1 MKIRNRKKLF
11 ISIFIFSWFLSGWPQ
26 IYIFPPNIQKAQAA
40 VSKFDMNTFI
50 AGSGI
55 QQVNGVGFQPTAV
68 MFWITELTAQGT
80 SSHSRVGQGWAA
92 YDGSSYGEG
101 AVATAFQDGGTD
113 RRDRVVDT
121 ACITLIDH
129 NENIRCEA
137 SIDSFHSDGFT
148 IDWGS
153 TNGGGRRVIY
163 LALGGDALTNA
174 KAGGF
179 IYGSGWIGDTKTITV
194 GFQPDVV
201 FLAGVEDA
209 PGFGTTTRGVNG
221 FGIAISTS
229 KRQSSSHRARDV
241 YDYTETYSSS
251 SGITEQLA
259 LAFADDS
266 DQPELG
272 YDLDA
277 MLSDGFRL
285 IIDQGDVA
293 PDPGWHDGGV
303 IYLALKGISVDCGKL
318 NQPTTTGYQTISG
331 LSFQPTVVLFHG
343 GDKDAEDNDPP
354 PWSETDEA
362 GFTQNAEVIIGV
374 AEGTDPIDDRCIW
387 SGTISH
393 DVNYPSDTALY
404 TDAIRSYEPGT
415 LTLEARAALN
425 AMLSDGFRLNWLTV
439 DSTARR
445 IGWIALGPAS
455 GATLI
460 NLSRFEA
467 IGLDRRIKI
476 EWETETELDN
486 AGFNIWRSEEKDGE
500 YVRINPYFIPAEGE
514 AGFGA
519 QYSYTDYDVQNGK
532 IYFYK
537 LEDVDTSGKS
547 AFHGPVPGVPHDV
560 ILIWPPESD
569 ILASG
574 DLLFSWASS
583 GNYSFKVEISSNPSF
598 PASHTLS
605 FPTEGWIHS
614 SSLWLEPEDRDV
626 LLRMA
631 RESGGQ
637 LFWRVRARS
646 QDGRVLY
653 SDWKRFVIENNRL
666 PDELL

>member
-1 MKIRNRKKLF
+1 VKLRGSIRQF
-11 ISIFIFSWFLSGWPQ
+11 ISIFVFFWFLSGWPQ
-26 IYIFPPNIQKAQAA
+26 FFIFPPKIQEAQAA
-40 VSKFDMNTFI
+40 YSKFDLNTFV
-50 AGSGI
+50 AGSGT
-55 QQVNGVGFQPTAV
+55 QQVNGVGFQPKAV
-68 MFWITELTAQGT
+68 MFWITELTGQGT

-113 RRDRVVDT
+113 RRDRVVNT

-148 IDWGS
+148 IDWGA

-194 GFQPDVV
+194 GFQPDAVL
-201 FLAGVEDA
+201 LAGVEDP

-229 KRQSSSHRARDV
+229 KRQSSSHRARDD

-266 DQPELG
+266 HQPELG

-293 PDPGWHDGGV
+293 PDPGWHDGGA

-354 PWSETDEA
+354 PWSEPDEA
-362 GFTQNAEVIIGV
+362 GFAQNAEVIIGV

-393 DVNYPSDTALY
+393 DINYPSDTALY
-404 TDAIRSYEPGT
+404 MDAIRSYVPGT
-415 LTLEARAALN
+415 MTLEARAAMN

-460 NLSRFEA
+460 ELSRFEA
-467 IGLDRRIKI
+467 IGLDRRVRI
-476 EWETETELDN
+476 EWKTETELDSE
-486 AGFNIWRSEEKDGE
+486 GFYLWRSDEKDGE
-500 YVRINPYFIPAEGE
+500 YVRINPYFIPSHGE

-519 QYSYTDYDVQNGK
+519 EYSYTDYDVQNGI
-532 IYFYK
+532 IYYYK
-537 LEDVDTSGKS
+537 LEDIDIYGKS
-547 AFHGPVPGVPHDV
+547 TFHGPVPAIPND
-560 ILIWPPESD
+560 LTPIWPPDWEVLPSE
-569 ILASG
+569 A
-574 DLLFSWASS
+574 LLFSWASS
-583 GNYSFKVEISSNPSF
+583 GNSSFKVEISPNSSFLNSETFSF
-598 PASHTLS
+598 PKQR
-605 FPTEGWIHS
+605 WITAN
-614 SSLWLEPEDRDV
+614 SLWLEPEDLEFILSKV
-626 LLRMA
+626 

-637 LFWRVRARS
+637 MFWRIRAKS
-646 QDGRVLY
+646 QECREAF
-653 SDWKRFVIENNRL
+653 SEWRRFVIEG
-666 PDELL
+666 PKVPEE

>member
-1 MKIRNRKKLF
+1 VKLRGRKKLF
-11 ISIFIFSWFLSGWPQ
+11 ISVLIFLWFLSGWPQ
-26 IYIFPPNIQKAQAA
+26 FFIIPPKIQEAQAA
-40 VSKFDMNTFI
+40 YSKFDLNTFI
-50 AGSGI
+50 AGSGT

-101 AVATAFQDGGTD
+101 AVATAFEDGGTD

-153 TNGGGRRVIY
+153 TDGGGRRVIY
-163 LALGGDALTNA
+163 IALGGDALTNA

-179 IYGSGWIGDTKTITV
+179 LYGSGWIGDTKTITV

-201 FLAGVEDA
+201 FLAGVEDP

-241 YDYTETYSSS
+241 YDYLETYSSS

-266 DQPELG
+266 NQPELG

-303 IYLALKGISVDCGKL
+303 IYLALKGISADCGKL

-354 PWSETDEA
+354 PWSEPDEA
-362 GFTQNAEVIIGV
+362 GFAQNAEVIIGV
-374 AEGTDPIDDRCIW
+374 AEGTDPIDDRSIW

-393 DVNYPSDTALY
+393 DINYPSDTALY

-415 LTLEARAALN
+415 LTLEARAAMN
-425 AMLSDGFRLNWLTV
+425 AMLADGFRLNWLTV

-445 IGWIALGPAS
+445 IGWIALGPPS

-460 NLSRFEA
+460 ELSRLEA
-467 IGLDRRIKI
+467 IGLDRRVKI

-486 AGFNIWRSEEKDGE
+486 AGFNIWRSEEEDGE
-500 YVRINPYFIPAEGE
+500 YIRINPYFIPSQGE

-519 QYSYTDYDVQNGK
+519 AYIYTDYDVQNGK
-532 IYFYK
+532 TYYYK
-537 LEDVDTSGKS
+537 LEDVDINGNST
-547 AFHGPVPGVPHDV
+547 FHGPATATPND
-560 ILIWPPESD
+560 IIIIWPPEDKVLSSD
-569 ILASG
+569 AFLFTWSNSG
-574 DLLFSWASS
+574 S
-583 GNYSFKVEISSNPSF
+583 YSYKVEISPSPSF
-598 PASHTLS
+598 LPSITLS
-605 FPTEGWIHS
+605 FPEEELLYS
-614 SSLWLEPEDRDV
+614 NSLWLAPREWEMV
-626 LLRMA
+626 LRKA
-631 RESGGQ
+631 QQSGGQ
-637 LFWRVRARS
+637 LFWRVSAKS
-646 QDGRVLY
+646 QEGKVVY
-653 SDWKRFVIENNRL
+653 SESRRFLFE
-666 PDELL
+666 